1 LLTGTVVDFVVCC
14 VVDDTT
20 DVGGIAVD
28 NEGGFTVFGILQIVD
43 SVVLTTLR
51 LGLLGSHIF
60 ALSSG
65 DIVVLLSELPAGGD
79 DDCCAYIIL
88 AEKTVANTNI
98 IVIATTLNM
107 VRLCMVNAAVIS
119 FTFLISMK

>member
-1 LLTGTVVDFVVCC
+1 
-14 VVDDTT
+14 
-20 DVGGIAVD
+20 
-28 NEGGFTVFGILQIVD
+28 
-43 SVVLTTLR
+43 LR

-98 IVIATTLNM
+98 VVIATTLNM

-119 FTFLISMK
+119 LHFL

>member
-65 DIVVLLSELPAGGD
+65 DIVVLIEPPVRGADADSVGE
-79 DDCCAYIIL
+79 DDC
-88 AEKTVANTNI
+88 
-98 IVIATTLNM
+98 
-107 VRLCMVNAAVIS
+107 
-119 FTFLISMK
+119 